1 MLLHSPSQRLEQC
14 INPVDLCLKLNA
26 KAITASA
33 WFLPLK
39 INTSSVMSR
48 APRASRL
55 SAIAFH
61 LTRLAHLTAMTPFS
75 LNFSVITERTYDI
88 FWCFSLLRFLLGPA
102 LVILDS
108 SPLEPSSLLSVEFA
122 SSSAIEGPLIDVDG
136 MSISLSLRSLGK
148 QTTGERNKQKPCTA
162 CYRVLV
168 EVRRVVGYIL

>member
-1 MLLHSPSQRLEQC
+1 MLLHSSSQRLKQR

-26 KAITASA
+26 KYVTRSA

-39 INTSSVMSR
+39 VNASSIMSR
-48 APRASRL
+48 APRTRRF

-61 LTRLAHLTAMTPFS
+61 LARLAHLAAITPFS
-75 LNFSVITERTYDI
+75 LNSPIATEGTYDI

-108 SPLEPSSLLSVEFA
+108 SPLDPSSLLRVEFA

-136 MSISLSLRSLGK
+136 MSISLSLSP
-148 QTTGERNKQKPCTA
+148 QSGETN
-162 CYRVLV
+162 YWGM
-168 EVRRVVGYIL
+168 E